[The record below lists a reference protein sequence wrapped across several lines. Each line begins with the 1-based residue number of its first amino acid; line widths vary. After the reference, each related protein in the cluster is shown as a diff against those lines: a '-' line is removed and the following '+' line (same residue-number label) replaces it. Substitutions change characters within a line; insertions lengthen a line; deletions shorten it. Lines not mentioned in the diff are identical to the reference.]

1 MIVAVCAQKG
11 GVGKTTTAICL
22 ADEWHR
28 RGHGVTLIDADPQ
41 GTSQTW
47 ADQRD
52 ARDLDGPTV
61 ARAPADYHEHVE
73 AHAPEVDHIVIDC
86 PPGDASPDRLA
97 ETPRQRSALV
107 VADLAVIPCGTG
119 VNDVWSVHGTVELVK
134 EAQQARPDLDARL
147 LVTQHDARTV
157 IGDQTREALEAVDL
171 SVLDTT
177 LGDRVA
183 YQEMPGSGVG
193 VTRYD
198 PSGKAADEVQSLVDE
213 IEATEGTE

>member
-22 ADEWHR
+22 ADEWNR
-28 RGHGVTLIDADPQ
+28 RGHDVTLVDADPQ
-41 GTSQTW
+41 GTAQTW
-47 ADQRD
+47 ADRREED
-52 ARDLDGPTV
+52 DLDGPTV
-61 ARAPADYHEHVE
+61 ARAPADYHEHVK
-73 AHAPEVDHIVIDC
+73 AHAPDVNHIVIDC

-119 VNDVWSVHGTVELVK
+119 VNDVWSVHGTVELVQ
-134 EAQQARPDLDARL
+134 EAQQARPNLDARL

-157 IGDQTREALEAVDL
+157 IGDQTRKALEAVDL
-171 SVLDTT
+171 PVFDTM
-177 LGDRVA
+177 LGNRVA

-193 VTRYD
+193 VTRYQ
-198 PSGKAADEVQSLVDE
+198 PNGKAAEEVKALVDE
-213 IEATEGTE
+213 IEVTEGR